1 MENLNLPKEINKD
14 GRFMDVFV
22 ELNKG
27 IIKTLELNK
36 GIIKTLELT
45 IDELPFWKIRKK
57 RHLIGCIAELE
68 EYIEDLIN

>member
-27 IIKTLELNK
+27 IIKTLEMA
-36 GIIKTLELT
+36 

>member
-27 IIKTLELNK
+27 IIKTLEL
-36 GIIKTLELT
+36 T
-45 IDELPFWKIRKK
+45 IEELPFWKIRKK

-68 EYIEDLIN
+68 GYIEDLIN

>member
-14 GRFMDVFV
+14 GRFMNVFV
-22 ELNKG
+22 
-27 IIKTLELNK
+27 ELNK

-57 RHLIGCIAELE
+57 RYLIGCIAELE

>member
-27 IIKTLELNK
+27 IIKTLEL
-36 GIIKTLELT
+36 T
-45 IDELPFWKIRKK
+45 IEELPFWKIRKK

-68 EYIEDLIN
+68 EHIEDLIN